1 MPPGYGYAPY
11 DTGGNFDL
19 AYFGLRSD
27 DPSVVDPRTGFTTFP
42 TTLPSGESLTDF
54 FVRTYNEG
62 GNPYYGAVGANN
74 NLLPFLQQSTDPRI
88 QQILPQLQANQ
99 LSRTGDQFSFF
110 GDNLLPALALFG
122 GAVGGAALAGGG
134 AAAGGAGAGA
144 GAATGAGAGGAGAG
158 GLGAGTAAGL
168 GGAGAAGAGGAAALG
183 GAGAAGAG
191 AAGGAGVA
199 GTAAGAGGLFG
210 SGITAGQ
217 ALGLAGTLGSG
228 IAGLVGGSGNGA
240 AEDVANQQL
249 NLANRQQATNEALI
263 ARILGL
269 QDQYAAQT
277 DPIRQSLLGGS
288 GALNSF
294 LTTGALPGALQQQL
308 PSVPDVSRAQ
318 RQNLERQ
325 FRQADQQLL
334 DISGSLGGQLNAGRI
349 ALRAQRGQAATALAD
364 QQLERQYQQ
373 DLGQA
378 QQFQNIRNQLFSAG
392 LGVATGQPAQQFGA
406 LGQAGALS
414 GSPSGN
420 LAGAG
425 ALFNQLGQQNAAQ
438 QANIG
443 QGLGASLALLGA
455 TLPNLFGGGATANP
469 YLAGG
474 NANALGFPQDYV
486 SLSSATPN
494 LFGTY

>member
-42 TTLPSGESLTDF
+42 AVLPSGESLADF

-88 QQILPQLQANQ
+88 QTILPQLQANQ
-99 LSRTGDQFSFF
+99 LSRTGDAFSFF

-144 GAATGAGAGGAGAG
+144 ATGAGAGGAG

-183 GAGAAGAG
+183 GAGTAAGAG
-191 AAGGAGVA
+191 AAGA
-199 GTAAGAGGLFG
+199 AAGAGGLFG
-210 SGITAGQ
+210 TGITAGQ

-249 NLANRQQATNEALI
+249 DLANRQQTTNEALI

-277 DPIRQSLLGGS
+277 DPIRQSLLGGG
-288 GALNSF
+288 GALTNF
-294 LTTGALPGALQQQL
+294 LNTGALPGALQQPL
-308 PSVPDVSRAQ
+308 PSVPNVSNAQ

-334 DISGSLGGQLNAGRI
+334 DISGGLGGQLNAGRI
-349 ALRAQRGQAATALAD
+349 ALRAQRGQAATALGD

-414 GSPSGN
+414 GSPGGN
-420 LAGAG
+420 LANAG
-425 ALFNQLGQQNAAQ
+425 SLFNALGQQNAAQ

-455 TLPNLFGGGATANP
+455 TLPNLFGGGAGANP
-469 YLAGG
+469 YLAGD
-474 NANALGFPQDYV
+474 NNALGLPRDYV

>member
-1 MPPGYGYAPY
+1 MPP
-11 DTGGNFDL
+11 FDL

-42 TTLPSGESLTDF
+42 AILPSGESLADF

-62 GNPYYGAVGANN
+62 DHPYYGAVGANN

-134 AAAGGAGAGA
+134 AAAGGVGAGAGA
-144 GAATGAGAGGAGAG
+144 GAATGAGAGSAGAG
-158 GLGAGTAAGL
+158 GLGLGGAAGL

-183 GAGAAGAG
+183 GAG

-210 SGITAGQ
+210 SGITLGQ

-228 IAGLVGGSGNGA
+228 IAGLVGGGGNGA

-269 QDQYAAQT
+269 QDQYAAETQ
-277 DPIRQSLLGGS
+277 PIRQSLLGGS
-288 GALNSF
+288 GALTNF
-294 LTTGALPGALQQQL
+294 LNTGALPGALQQPL

-325 FRQADQQLL
+325 FRIADQQLL
-334 DISGSLGGQLNAGRI
+334 DISGGLGGQLNAGRI
-349 ALRAQRGQAATALAD
+349 ALRAQRGQAATALGD

-438 QANIG
+438 QASIG

-455 TLPNLFGGGATANP
+455 TLPNLFGGGAATSNP